1 MTIQVYYTYR
11 PAKER
16 TGHQQTIPYKTIQDN
31 TGPHMTN
38 HSRPYRTI
46 QDRTYPIKDHT
57 KHTRPHKVIQDQTS
71 AHKAKKSYVSVSQ
84 SVSQS
89 VKFTHI
95 ELPIQL
101 KIRGAF

>member
-57 KHTRPHKVIQDQTS
+57 EPYQTTQGHTRPNKC
-71 AHKAKKSYVSVSQ
+71 SQ
-84 SVSQS
+84 SQKELCICESVSQS